1 MIRFNRRLSF
11 QVVLITLVVSSIIFV
26 IPNIPNSYAHA
37 FVTKSDPAQGQSLAT
52 QPYKIDVYFSDPV
65 DIRYSQLKV
74 LDSNGNEIQEKDQH
88 YINNDQ
94 TTLSVSL
101 PSGLEDGIYTI
112 TTKVLD
118 QTDGH
123 VTKDAIVFAI
133 GQAVPQNFV
142 NPTSSNYQ
150 EISIPEAIARF
161 PALVGQVMVVGIS
174 FATLWLWV
182 PISRIQWL
190 GTLLTESRS
199 KIDTSMMKLALIGSI
214 IILSSGFA
222 MIAVQAYSINAG
234 ILDAISTKF
243 GNIWVIRMIA
253 SIALLT
259 LSFAVYHKIKKSNS
273 IVPRGLVLG
282 LLGIGL
288 VVLATTSL
296 ISHGASTG
304 KILPLILDFI
314 HNVVASLWIGGIFY
328 IAFIVMPKLKL
339 VNENVGV
346 STISILIPRFSI
358 LAITILGAIVI
369 TGPFLLYSLENNLA
383 LTLASTYGKILI
395 VKLSL
400 AAAMIAIGAYNQM
413 IIHRKAFNAITILVT
428 KSKTTENTDE
438 SRSILSKFSNS
449 AKIESL
455 IGIALIASVAVLV
468 DSGVPSSE
476 FQNQLQSIQEQNI
489 FALAT
494 PANTISGQEFSETKF
509 VENGS
514 RIVLTINPFSTGN
527 NDFKISFL
535 DSNKNPIDMKS
546 VQLRLTQVDKG
557 IGPITIAAQQV
568 STGVFSVNTAFGFS
582 GHWNVRIEGV
592 QNKENSLNLV
602 ASYDDLLVK
611 PKLDSLVVNIK
622 EFKTPGNNSLPFY
635 PVYDNSRNVVWVGDS
650 VIKSGRIFEFDLNT
664 TKFIEHKIDGINI
677 VSAITLDSGN
687 KIWYADPISKLLGS
701 YNPNGNSNN
710 IYKVPSPGII
720 SGITI
725 DSSNNIWLIDSTSN
739 EVLKFDSAVKNFT
752 SIKLASDSQPL
763 GITIDKLTGQVWVAE
778 GVGRISSIDPNN
790 YKIDEYAPK
799 EHNVTLATPSGI
811 ISDPETGN
819 IYVSEHDG
827 YAVSVFNPL
836 LKTFKKYTLDSNGL
850 PLGMVFD
857 NYHNLWVAQHTLDK
871 IAVMDTR
878 TGQFRE
884 FGVPSSNS
892 FVQWITADSQGNII
906 MAEQRAN
913 ALGVI
918 TTTVNPIL
926 TQGNSQVN
934 QANNLP
940 PGIPRLGFSYA
951 EMVAP
956 SIAGLL
962 IVVAFFYSK
971 GVTDLKNSIRQVKKN
986 NS

>member
-37 FVTKSDPAQGQSLAT
+37 FVTKSVPAQGQSLAT
-52 QPYKIDVYFSDPV
+52 QPSKIDVYFSDPV

-74 LDSNGNEIQEKDQH
+74 LDSNGNEIQEKDEH

-253 SIALLT
+253 SVALLT

-296 ISHGASTG
+296 ISHGAATG

-346 STISILIPRFSI
+346 SSISILIPRFSI
-358 LAITILGAIVI
+358 IAITILGAIVI

-400 AAAMIAIGAYNQM
+400 
-413 IIHRKAFNAITILVT
+413 
-428 KSKTTENTDE
+428 
-438 SRSILSKFSNS
+438 
-449 AKIESL
+449 
-455 IGIALIASVAVLV
+455 
-468 DSGVPSSE
+468 
-476 FQNQLQSIQEQNI
+476 
-489 FALAT
+489 
-494 PANTISGQEFSETKF
+494 
-509 VENGS
+509 
-514 RIVLTINPFSTGN
+514 
-527 NDFKISFL
+527 
-535 DSNKNPIDMKS
+535 
-546 VQLRLTQVDKG
+546 
-557 IGPITIAAQQV
+557 
-568 STGVFSVNTAFGFS
+568 
-582 GHWNVRIEGV
+582 
-592 QNKENSLNLV
+592 
-602 ASYDDLLVK
+602 
-611 PKLDSLVVNIK
+611 
-622 EFKTPGNNSLPFY
+622 
-635 PVYDNSRNVVWVGDS
+635 
-650 VIKSGRIFEFDLNT
+650 
-664 TKFIEHKIDGINI
+664 
-677 VSAITLDSGN
+677 
-687 KIWYADPISKLLGS
+687 
-701 YNPNGNSNN
+701 
-710 IYKVPSPGII
+710 
-720 SGITI
+720 
-725 DSSNNIWLIDSTSN
+725 
-739 EVLKFDSAVKNFT
+739 
-752 SIKLASDSQPL
+752 
-763 GITIDKLTGQVWVAE
+763 
-778 GVGRISSIDPNN
+778 
-790 YKIDEYAPK
+790 
-799 EHNVTLATPSGI
+799 
-811 ISDPETGN
+811 
-819 IYVSEHDG
+819 
-827 YAVSVFNPL
+827 
-836 LKTFKKYTLDSNGL
+836 
-850 PLGMVFD
+850 
-857 NYHNLWVAQHTLDK
+857 
-871 IAVMDTR
+871 
-878 TGQFRE
+878 
-884 FGVPSSNS
+884 
-892 FVQWITADSQGNII
+892 
-906 MAEQRAN
+906 
-913 ALGVI
+913 
-918 TTTVNPIL
+918 
-926 TQGNSQVN
+926 
-934 QANNLP
+934 
-940 PGIPRLGFSYA
+940 
-951 EMVAP
+951 
-956 SIAGLL
+956 
-962 IVVAFFYSK
+962 
-971 GVTDLKNSIRQVKKN
+971 
-986 NS
+986 